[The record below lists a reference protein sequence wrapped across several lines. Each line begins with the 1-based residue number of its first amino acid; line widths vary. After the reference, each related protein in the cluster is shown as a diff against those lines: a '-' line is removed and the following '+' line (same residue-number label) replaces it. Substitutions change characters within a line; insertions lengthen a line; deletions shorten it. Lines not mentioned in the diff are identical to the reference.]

1 MSNIKTVVVPI
12 DFSDTSANALS
23 FAAELS
29 KRTSARLLAVHIL
42 QNSDTKE
49 EIKNKL
55 QSVESGLKMSF
66 GSGLKCESSLAHG
79 DIVTALKKI
88 IEAEQ
93 ADLVIMGTKGASGLK
108 KILIGSNTLKV
119 IAKIK
124 MPVLVIPEV
133 AQFENFLN
141 KGKNRIVLATDLISL
156 ENEDALNILKE
167 IALLIIEPK
176 VRVLSVRPKNT
187 SLPHLKRAER
197 NFLLSLFNPE
207 IESESITVFSSNV
220 ISGIN
225 FYLNKKE
232 DTGLVAMIARDSA
245 QLIQKHYTR
254 EMASHTHLPL
264 LVLHDVFNFIS

>member
-1 MSNIKTVVVPI
+1 MLFHLQRSYLREP
-12 DFSDTSANALS
+12 LP
-23 FAAELS
+23 
-29 KRTSARLLAVHIL
+29 RLLAVHIL
-42 QNSDTKE
+42 QNSDTEE

-55 QSVESGLKMSF
+55 QSVESGLKTSF

-79 DIVTALKKI
+79 NIVTALKKI

-93 ADLVIMGTKGASGLK
+93 ADLIVMGTKGASGLK

-124 MPVLVIPEV
+124 VPVLVIPKV

-207 IESESITVFSSNV
+207 IESESITVFSDNV

-225 FYLNKKE
+225 FYLNKK
-232 DTGLVAMIARDSA
+232 DGHRACSNDCPRFSATYSKALYQRNGFLYTFALVGFA
-245 QLIQKHYTR
+245 
-254 EMASHTHLPL
+254 
-264 LVLHDVFNFIS
+264 